1 MALNNEKL
9 KGLRCQYKSY
19 KNITKLI
26 IDIIKINNINKIK
39 IIKIVS
45 IFILSFLFSGYCI
58 SINKFHPIFEIMIDI
73 DISISVSLLGLLIA
87 GFSIVLS
94 SLNKDSLYLLILT
107 KDKKNKDDSFFK
119 RTLLLCIEPLI
130 WFIIL
135 LVIAFS
141 FKILY
146 VLYPKEHLTIL
157 VNNIVKCMVLLIISI
172 GTIFSLI
179 SLKTFILNMCNL
191 LLMYANFE
199 ILERQAKSKGS
210 NIEEI
215 ISQIEKD

>member
-1 MALNNEKL
+1 M
-9 KGLRCQYKSY
+9 
-19 KNITKLI
+19 
-26 IDIIKINNINKIK
+26 
-39 IIKIVS
+39 
-45 IFILSFLFSGYCI
+45 
-58 SINKFHPIFEIMIDI
+58 
-73 DISISVSLLGLLIA
+73 
-87 GFSIVLS
+87 
-94 SLNKDSLYLLILT
+94 
-107 KDKKNKDDSFFK
+107 
-119 RTLLLCIEPLI
+119 I

-210 NIEEI
+210 NIEEV